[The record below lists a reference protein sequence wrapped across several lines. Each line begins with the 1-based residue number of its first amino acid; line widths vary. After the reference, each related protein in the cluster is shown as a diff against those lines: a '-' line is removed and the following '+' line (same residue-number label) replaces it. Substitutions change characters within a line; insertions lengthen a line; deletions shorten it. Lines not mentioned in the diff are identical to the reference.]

1 MNDGN
6 NENFAR
12 DLIAFM
18 VMCGVIGGPILLVAW
33 FLGQILL
40 GVMF

>member
-12 DLIAFM
+12 DLMGFM
-18 VMCGVIGGPILLVAW
+18 VMCGVIGGPALVVAW
-33 FLGQILL
+33 VIIKLMLEIVF
-40 GVMF
+40 